1 MPFINKGAALALAF
15 TGLSA
20 NAATTTATAATS
32 TASSTTAAHVQIQN
46 EGPFMADAMS
56 STGGQLKKLHGHV
69 PVGAIKNMKDQGKV
83 DEGQQMPITV
93 ALTLNNQ
100 DQLNEEL
107 SQMYQSGSSTFH
119 QFMTPEE
126 FRSKYAP
133 TQDQIEQVKSY
144 LISEGI
150 VPTAVDDNQLLV
162 HAAGSAKAINTALHT
177 EIHSYADAKG
187 KTYFAPAYEVQTDA
201 KMPIQSVI
209 GLSNVNQAHS
219 HAIPKPL
226 SKSSAT
232 TPTSATPA
240 TSTPKDGSGPDQGLA
255 PADIRTA
262 YNVPTSVN
270 GAGQT
275 LAVFELDGYVASDI
289 TAYEQQFGLPNVPLQ
304 NVLVDSADGS
314 ASGVS
319 AEVTLDI
326 ELEIALAPGASK
338 ILVYEGP
345 NGDQGIIDT
354 YARIAN
360 DNLAKEIGTSWG
372 SSEQGS
378 APATLQAESAI
389 FQQMAA
395 QGQTIMSAAGD
406 NGSNDNGSSLSVD
419 DPSSQPYVTGVGGTS
434 LTIGTGGTYTSETT
448 WDNSGGAGGGGVSS
462 TWTQPTWQN
471 NVVTAATLGS
481 TTMRNVPDVSLEADT
496 NVGYSI
502 YWQGSWS
509 VWGGTSCAA
518 PLWAAYAALVNQQR
532 QANNKADIGFMNPAI
547 YAVGTGSRYA
557 SDFHDIADNSN
568 NGYYPAVKGYD
579 DATGW
584 GSFNG
589 QNLFQDLTND

>member
-1 MPFINKGAALALAF
+1 MPFIKKGAATALALAF

-20 NAATTTATAATS
+20 QA
-32 TASSTTAAHVQIQN
+32 STTAAHVLIQH
-46 EGPFMADAMS
+46 EGPFMEDAQAA
-56 STGGQLKKLHGHV
+56 TGGAALKKLHGHV
-69 PVGAIKNMKDQGKV
+69 PAATKNMADQGKV
-83 DEGQQMPITV
+83 DDGQQMPITV
-93 ALTLNNQ
+93 ALSLNNQ
-100 DQLNEEL
+100 DQLDSEL
-107 SQMYQSGSSTFH
+107 TQMYKAGSSSFH
-119 QFMTPEE
+119 QFMTPDE
-126 FRSKYAP
+126 FRAKYAP

-150 VPTAVDDNQLLV
+150 VPTSVDDNQLLV
-162 HAAGSAKAINTALHT
+162 HATGSAKAVSTALHT
-177 EIHSYADAKG
+177 EIHSYKDPQG
-187 KTYFAPAYEVQTDA
+187 KAYFAPAYEIQTKA
-201 KMPIQSVI
+201 TMPIQSVV
-209 GLSNVNQAHS
+209 GLSNVNQAKS
-219 HAIPKPL
+219 HAIQK
-226 SKSSAT
+226 KSEASSQTSSQGAGTNPSA
-232 TPTSATPA
+232 SA
-240 TSTPKDGSGPDQGLA
+240 PKDGTGPDQGLS
-255 PADIRTA
+255 PANIRSA
-262 YNVPTSVN
+262 YNLPANMN

-289 TAYEQQFGLPNVPLQ
+289 TAYETNFGLPNVPLQ

-326 ELEIALAPGASK
+326 ELEIAVAPGAAK

-354 YARIAN
+354 YARMAN

-395 QGQTIMSAAGD
+395 QGQSIMSAAGD
-406 NGSNDNGSSLSVD
+406 NGSNDDGSGLSVD

-434 LTIGTGGTYTSETT
+434 LTINPDGSYGSETT
-448 WDNSGGAGGGGVSS
+448 WNDGGGAGGGGVSG

-471 NVVTAATLGS
+471 SVVSAATLGS

-496 NVGYSI
+496 SVGYSI

-518 PLWAAYAALVNQQR
+518 PLWAGYAALVNQQR
-532 QANNKADIGFMNPAI
+532 QAAGKGDIGFMNPAL
-547 YAVGTGSRYA
+547 YAIGAGARYGT
-557 SDFHDIADNSN
+557 DFHDIADNSN
-568 NGYYPAVKGYD
+568 NGHYPAVKGYD

-589 QNLFQDLTND
+589 QNLFQDLIN

>member
-1 MPFINKGAALALAF
+1 MPFIKKGAALALAF
-15 TGLSA
+15 TVLSA
-20 NAATTTATAATS
+20 NAATTSTS
-32 TASSTTAAHVQIQN
+32 AHVLIQN

-56 STGGQLKKLHGHV
+56 SSGSQLKKLHGHV
-69 PVGAIKNMKDQGKV
+69 PVKAIQSMKDQGKV
-83 DEGQQMPITV
+83 DEGQQMPVTV
-93 ALTLNNQ
+93 ALSLNNE
-100 DQLNEEL
+100 DQLDAEL
-107 SQMYQSGSSTFH
+107 SQMYQSGSSSFH
-119 QFMTPEE
+119 QFMTPDE

-150 VPTAVDDNQLLV
+150 VPTSVDDNQLLV
-162 HAAGSAKAINTALHT
+162 HATGSAKAVNTAFHT
-177 EIHSYADAKG
+177 EIHTYADAKG
-187 KTYFAPAYEVQTDA
+187 KTYFAPAYEIQADA
-201 KMPIQSVI
+201 KMPIQSVV
-209 GLSNVNQAHS
+209 GLSNINQAKP
-219 HAIPKPL
+219 HAVPKIDKA
-226 SKSSAT
+226 SGSA
-232 TPTSATPA
+232 
-240 TSTPKDGSGPDQGLA
+240 PKDGSGPDQGLA
-255 PADIRTA
+255 PSDIRTA
-262 YNVPTSVN
+262 YNIPTSVN

-289 TAYEQQFGLPNVPLQ
+289 TAYEQNFGLPNVPLQ

-338 ILVYEGP
+338 IMVYEGP

-389 FQQMAA
+389 FKQMAA

-406 NGSNDNGSSLSVD
+406 SGSNDNGSSLSVD

-434 LTIGTGGTYTSETT
+434 LTIGSGGTYGSETT

-481 TTMRNVPDVSLEADT
+481 TTMRNVPDVALEADT

-518 PLWAAYAALVNQQR
+518 PLWAGYAALVNQQR
-532 QANNKADIGFMNPAI
+532 QANNKGDIGFMNPAI
-547 YAVGTGSRYA
+547 YAIGTGSRYA
-557 SDFHDIADNSN
+557 SDFHDISDNSN
-568 NGYYPAVKGYD
+568 NGHYPAIKGYD

-589 QNLFQDLTND
+589 QNLFQDLIND